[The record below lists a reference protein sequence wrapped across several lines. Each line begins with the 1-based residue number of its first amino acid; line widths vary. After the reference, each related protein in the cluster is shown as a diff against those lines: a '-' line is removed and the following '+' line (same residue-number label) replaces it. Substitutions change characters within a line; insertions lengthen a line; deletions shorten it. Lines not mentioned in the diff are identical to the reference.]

1 MVAVSAS
8 AAAVEFCLEPGVVI
22 AVHNGPESLTIAGE
36 DAALAA
42 TTRRLA
48 AAGIE
53 ARPLSVSGAFHS
65 PEMDPV
71 LAPFRGALAEVQHP
85 PSRRSAQRRV
95 GKEGVS
101 TVKFLWSPYH
111 TKKTETC

>member
-8 AAAVEFCLEPGVVI
+8 AAAVEFCVEPRVVI

-65 PEMDPV
+65 PAMDPV
-71 LAPFRGALAEVQHP
+71 LAPFREALAEVQHQP
-85 PSRRSAQRRV
+85 LRLPMVCTRTGRV
-95 GKEGVS
+95 QIGRASCREGVCQY
-101 TVKFLWSPYH
+101 V
-111 TKKTETC
+111 